1 MGLACHAANYIGYTY
16 LESTGGFLWIW
27 LLWLQIQ
34 FLKVIQNVGSSL
46 FIYPC
51 PCRSP
56 PPKACKYMQN
66 KNQKRFLSESGKQIL
81 STFVL
86 AHLLCALHTVAHVI
100 VMLSTQRP
108 CEVMTYFV
116 DEEIERLSDL
126 SKVPGISGWGRCKG
140 RPILLQKPPWSHEM
154 TSTRTTSQPVNHLS
168 LGPQAFQPVWGAHA
182 QGPER
187 TLSFQN
193 S

>member
-1 MGLACHAANYIGYTY
+1 M
-16 LESTGGFLWIW
+16 GGFLWIW

-51 PCRSP
+51 PCL

-86 AHLLCALHTVAHVI
+86 AHLLCALHIVTHVI

-108 CEVMTYFV
+108 SKGMSYFM

-126 SKVPGISGWGRCKG
+126 SKVPGLSGWGRHKG
-140 RPILLQKPPWSHEM
+140 RPVLLQKPPWSHEM
-154 TSTRTTSQPVNHLS
+154 TNTRTTSQSDNPLS
-168 LGPQAFQPVWGAHA
+168 LRPQAFQPVWGAHA

-187 TLSFQN
+187 KLSFHN
-193 S
+193 SLKKKKSQEPKSVQLWGPEAE